1 MPRGIARHQERLS
14 TIRSVGRTG
23 NVLLAVLTVAEIGAA
38 VYVVRDT
45 HSSKSAAA
53 SPPTQPTS
61 PPTHSPSI
69 SIIDNGPGNGSPSFG
84 IEGTSAS
91 LAAGSVIAFLGD
103 DWTAGTGAT
112 GEAARFTTMVCAQL
126 GAQEEN
132 FGVDGTGYAK
142 SSTDGGPFESR
153 IDAVVAAHPQVVIVS
168 GGRNDYVDAPATAA
182 EHARDVFA
190 TLHTE
195 LPDAVLIAVKPF
207 WGDSDLPP
215 AMVALAAAVK
225 QGVTAAGGT
234 YLDLPD
240 PIHGHPSFMAD
251 LADPNNQGYAAI
263 AAALV
268 PQLQPLLPS

>member
-1 MPRGIARHQERLS
+1 M
-14 TIRSVGRTG
+14 
-23 NVLLAVLTVAEIGAA
+23 LAVLAVVEIGAA
-38 VYVVRDT
+38 VYVVHDT
-45 HSSKSAAA
+45 HSSKHPVAQPAVRSSAAIH
-53 SPPTQPTS
+53 T
-61 PPTHSPSI
+61 PSL
-69 SIIDNGPGNGSPSFG
+69 G

-91 LAAGSVIAFLGD
+91 QAAQPLIAFLGD

-112 GEAARFTTMVCAQL
+112 GTAQRFSTMVCAQL
-126 GAQEEN
+126 GAAEKN

-142 SSTDGGPFESR
+142 SSAAGGPFETR
-153 IDAVVAAHPQVVIVS
+153 IAAIVAADPQMIVVS

-182 EHARDVFA
+182 AHARELFA
-190 TLHTE
+190 TLHSK
-195 LPDAVLIAVKPF
+195 LPDAVLIAIKPF

-215 AMVALAAAVK
+215 AMDALASAVQ

-251 LADPNNQGYAAI
+251 PADPNDQGYAAI

-268 PQLQPLLPS
+268 PELQPLLPS

>member
-1 MPRGIARHQERLS
+1 M
-14 TIRSVGRTG
+14 GRTG
-23 NVLLAVLTVAEIGAA
+23 TVLLAVLAVVEIGAA
-38 VYVVRDT
+38 VYVVHDT

-53 SPPTQPTS
+53 PAPTLSTPRH
-61 PPTHSPSI
+61 THSPSI
-69 SIIDNGPGNGSPSFG
+69 SITDNGPGTGSPSLG

-91 LAAGSVIAFLGD
+91 QGTGPVIAFLGD

-112 GEAARFTTMVCAQL
+112 SKAKRFTTVVCAQL
-126 GAQEEN
+126 GAQEKN

-142 SSTDGGPFESR
+142 SAVDGGPFESR
-153 IDAVVAAHPQVVIVS
+153 IDAVVAAQPQVVIVS

-182 EHARDVFA
+182 EHARDLFT
-190 TLHTE
+190 TLRTK

-215 AMVALAAAVK
+215 IMDALAAAVK

-234 YLDLPD
+234 YLDVPD
-240 PIHGHPSFMAD
+240 PIHGHPSYMAD

-263 AAALV
+263 AAALI
-268 PQLQPLLPS
+268 PELQPLLPS